1 MINSSY
7 AESNQNLLNEF
18 KKTMKNYDGT
28 IN

>member
-7 AESNQNLLNEF
+7 AESNQNFVNEI
-18 KKTMKNYDGT
+18 KKAMQNYDGT